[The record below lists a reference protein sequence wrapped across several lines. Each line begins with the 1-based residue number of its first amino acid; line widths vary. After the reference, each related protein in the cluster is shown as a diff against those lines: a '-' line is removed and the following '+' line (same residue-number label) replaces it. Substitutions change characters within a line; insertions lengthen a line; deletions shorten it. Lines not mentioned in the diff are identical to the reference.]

1 MTYFIIIL
9 LTIVFSALFSGLE
22 MAYLSANKLHIEL
35 QRKKGVFP
43 YSQVA
48 YLVKNPGRFI
58 ATILVGNNIALV
70 VYGHYMHLELGPLFG
85 FSSSEYLTLFLETFI
100 STILLLFLAEYIPK
114 ALFRAHADQMLK
126 VFAIPAYLLYL
137 LLYLPVSF
145 FTGISNLV
153 IKYIL
158 RKELPD
164 YKPVFGRVEL
174 DNYVRERIADQRD
187 DEEEVDPEL
196 EIFKN
201 ALEFSTRKARE
212 FMIPRTELT
221 AMDVEGSIDEMRDL
235 LVETGFS
242 KVLVFKES
250 IDNIIGY
257 AHAFE
262 LFRKP
267 EDIRTILRPLLFIPE
282 SMKANEILNSF
293 TRENRNM
300 AIVID
305 EFGGTSGLITLED
318 VVEEI
323 FGEIEDEHDTDEF
336 IERKLNDDEY
346 IFSSRLEIDYINDEY
361 ELNLPESDNY
371 TTLAGWIIDEHES
384 IPDKGEIITIGNV
397 DVTIRKVTDNRI
409 EEVLLKIK
417 KPS

>member
-1 MTYFIIIL
+1 MTYLIIIF

-43 YSQVA
+43 YAQLS
-48 YLVKNPGRFI
+48 YLVQNPARFI

-85 FSSSEYLTLFLETFI
+85 FTSSEYLILFLETFC
-100 STILLLFLAEYIPK
+100 STILILFLAEYIPK
-114 ALFRAHADQMLK
+114 ALFRAHADNMLK
-126 VFAIPAYLLYL
+126 IFAIPAYLLYF

-145 FTGISNLV
+145 FTGISNIV
-153 IKYIL
+153 IKYFL
-158 RKELPD
+158 RKEIPD

-187 DEEEVDPEL
+187 DEEEIDPEL

-221 AMDVEGSIDEMRDL
+221 AMDVTGSIDEMKEL

-242 KVLVFKES
+242 KILVYDDS
-250 IDNIIGY
+250 IDNVIGY

-267 EDIRTILRPLLFIPE
+267 KDIRSILRPLLFIPE

-305 EFGGTSGLITLED
+305 EFGGTAGLITLED

-336 IERKLNDDEY
+336 IERKISESEY
-346 IFSSRLEIDYINDEY
+346 VFSSRLEIDYINDEY
-361 ELNLPESDNY
+361 ELDLPESDNY
-371 TTLAGWIIDEHES
+371 TTLGGWIIDEHES
-384 IPDKGEIITIGNV
+384 IPEKGEVIIIGNFS
-397 DVTIRKVTDNRI
+397 VTIRKVSDNRI
-409 EEVLLKIK
+409 EEIYLRIIG
-417 KPS
+417 PD

>member
-1 MTYFIIIL
+1 MTYIFIIV

-35 QRKKGVFP
+35 QRKKGIFP
-43 YSQVA
+43 YAQVSF
-48 YLVKNPGRFI
+48 LVQNPARFI

-70 VYGHYMHLELGPLFG
+70 IYGHYMHLELGPIFG
-85 FSSSEYLTLFLETFI
+85 FTSSAYLILFLETFC
-100 STILLLFLAEYIPK
+100 STLLILFLAEYIPK
-114 ALFRAHADQMLK
+114 ALFRAHADNMLK
-126 VFAIPAYLLYL
+126 VFAIPAYMLYFI
-137 LLYLPVSF
+137 LYLPVSF

-153 IKYIL
+153 IKYFL
-158 RKELPD
+158 RKEMPD
-164 YKPVFGRVEL
+164 TRPVFGRVEL
-174 DNYVRERIADQRD
+174 DNYVRERMADQRD
-187 DEEEVDPEL
+187 QLDELDPEL

-221 AMDVEGSIDEMRDL
+221 AMDVTGTIDEMKNL
-235 LVETGFS
+235 LVDTGFS
-242 KVLVFKES
+242 KILVYGDS

-267 EDIRTILRPLLFIPE
+267 KDIRAIVRPLLFIPE
-282 SMKANEILNSF
+282 SMKANEILNGF
-293 TRENRNM
+293 TRENKNM

-305 EFGGTSGLITLED
+305 EFGGTAGLITLED

-336 IERKLNDDEY
+336 IERKISDSEY
-346 IFSSRLEIDYINDEY
+346 VFSSRLEIDYLNDEY

-371 TTLAGWIIDEHES
+371 TTLGGWIIDAHES
-384 IPDKGEIITIGNV
+384 IPEKGEVILLG
-397 DVTIRKVTDNRI
+397 DFSVTIRKVSDNRI
-409 EEVLLKIK
+409 EEVALKLLA
-417 KPS
+417 PD